1 MVLYIE
7 KAWSGKKTN
16 KTMNKIIFRL
26 SLLIAGLLAGASVE
40 ASAWNRMNMIPN
52 PTEVSDSTLTFEEA
66 YSLAMQV
73 DKEPKYKGLTLLKG
87 TYMQTVEP
95 EKQVLAK
102 DLIKE
107 WLLDFYKGNE
117 FIKDENKVLKY
128 LRGRYYL
135 MSLFARMKEVY
146 PFVKLTDWKY
156 DFSDLYKMSSYIT
169 SRYQYE
175 WNLYSEQSFNFDRA
189 YKLLSKADTVLD
201 LVNSFQKRLQQNYIS
216 NPSKKTELDQF
227 VAAGYKEDNSTY
239 VDYFKRLHGSTESMQ
254 VASGDSLNLYAL
266 AIYENKDMSDAEKK
280 KLLYAI
286 CKDSEKGLQN
296 EWAKANE
303 YIKEK
308 FYETY
313 YATKKTPTLAALGIN
328 VDIEDGTLC
337 WHPYDVDLR
346 EVYNAYK
353 DLRMAEDNLNA
364 DLILSDRVIFE
375 VYAQLINPL
384 IEDKDVKK
392 IVKKAGGSLYYNYKH
407 YKDDDVQKELAI
419 IDDEPIDF
427 DNFSEDVVNAY
438 KKSYAKRGDI
448 KPLNYSEKT
457 TKQYLYIALCELVSK
472 DPVLSE
478 KYPQCAKMLKA
489 DFTSA
494 PLKQKVESCRSAYK
508 KLLGGLDKVDLI
520 KTNSFYS
527 WVDDLSTK
535 TNLPVDEERSN
546 LAVEECRRILKENP
560 EINNSYRTDS
570 VGFKRWYLEKYEEF
584 YNKTESMKITKEM
597 FEDLFKIAYEKKMD
611 LQYDTRYYTEAKWY
625 PAKIIYYNDSIMY
638 IKSVSTFHNEVKE
651 NIWYKLKDGRW
662 CRRKYR
668 NFDSDKMII
677 YSKDLTKEMIP
688 FLGDET
694 TSSDGR
700 ILVDVLGKR
709 RIPIE
714 MSGQFY
720 KKEGLIER
728 KNFSDTSSGESV
740 RFLNAEF
747 SFIQRPGEDIND
759 YILARG
765 TDYTAANGPKS
776 FWDTMSFE
784 EYKKLSD
791 KVDDAR
797 ERVKETENKASFI
810 EKYSSYGREQ
820 AKRLYENGKKPFI
833 GMSLDLFSE
842 FFGLYPNSKDS
853 FGNATVTNDVEIGDG
868 GIVYKFYF
876 RNGKLYKTDYYTY

>member
-1 MVLYIE
+1 
-7 KAWSGKKTN
+7 
-16 KTMNKIIFRL
+16 MNKIIFRL
-26 SLLIAGLLAGASVE
+26 SLLIAGLLVGASVE
-40 ASAWNRMNMIPN
+40 ASAWNRVNMIPN

-73 DKEPKYKGLTLLKG
+73 DKEPKYKGLTLLEG

-102 DLIKE
+102 DIMKG
-107 WLLDFYKGNE
+107 WLLDFYKGND

-135 MSLFARMKEVY
+135 MSLFARLKEVY

-156 DFSDLYKMSSYIT
+156 GFSDLYKMSSYIT

-175 WNLYSEQSFNFDRA
+175 WNLYSERSFNFDRA
-189 YKLLSKADTVLD
+189 YKLLSKADTVSD
-201 LVNSFQKRLQQNYIS
+201 LVRSFQKRLQQNYIS
-216 NPSKKTELDQF
+216 NPSKKAELDQF

-266 AIYENKDMSDAEKK
+266 AIYESKDMSDAEKK

-296 EWAKANE
+296 EWAKTNE

-308 FYETY
+308 FKKTY

-337 WHPYDVDLR
+337 WRPFDVDLR
-346 EVYNAYK
+346 EAYNAYK
-353 DLRMAEDNLNA
+353 DLRKAEDNLNA
-364 DLILSDRVIFE
+364 DERVFLE
-375 VYAQLINPL
+375 VYCQLVGKM

-392 IVKKAGGSLYYNYKH
+392 IVKKAGSEHYVEFKGYK
-407 YKDDDVQKELAI
+407 YTQKYLAEHGDI
-419 IDDEPIDF
+419 TKKQVDF
-427 DNFSEDVVNAY
+427 DRLAVDVVNTINAY
-438 KKSYAKRGDI
+438 KKTYMEQGNITPISSTGK
-448 KPLNYSEKT
+448 SVE
-457 TKQYLYIALCELVSK
+457 QHYIAICELVSK

-478 KYPQCAKMLKA
+478 KYPQCAKILKV

-494 PLKQKVESCRSAYK
+494 SLKRKVESCRSAYK
-508 KLLGGLDKVDLI
+508 NAFDNFKLPEKGV
-520 KTNSFYS
+520 TFE
-527 WVDDLSTK
+527 DLSFII
-535 TNLPVDEERSN
+535 NLPVDEERSK
-546 LAVEECRRILKENP
+546 LAVEGCRPLLK
-560 EINNSYRTDS
+560 NSNQMDS
-570 VGFKRWYLEKYEEF
+570 AQFKRWYIGQYKEY
-584 YNKTESMKITKEM
+584 YNKTEYMKITKEM
-597 FEDLFKIAYEKKMD
+597 LEDMFRIAYEKKMN
-611 LQYDTRYYTEAKWY
+611 LQYNTHCLAKY
-625 PAKIIYYNDSIMY
+625 RLRPDKIIYYNDSIMY
-638 IKSVSTFHNEVKE
+638 IHSEDKKDKDKDKY
-651 NIWYKLKDGRW
+651 WYKLKDGRW
-662 CRRKYR
+662 CKKTVLKPIWFNDR
-668 NFDSDKMII
+668 MTI
-677 YSKDLTKEMIP
+677 YSKELTKEMIP

-700 ILVDVLGKR
+700 IFVDVLGKR

-714 MSGQFY
+714 MRGTFY
-720 KKEGLIER
+720 NKKGLVER
-728 KNFSDTSSGESV
+728 KDFSEEIPSGKSI
-740 RFLNAEF
+740 RFTNAEV
-747 SFIQRPGEDIND
+747 SFVQRPGEDIND

-765 TDYTAANGPKS
+765 TDYTAANGPKEV
-776 FWDTMSFE
+776 WDTMPWE

-791 KVDDAR
+791 KADDADDAR

-842 FFGLYPNSKDS
+842 FFGLYPDSKDS
-853 FGNATVTNDVEIGDG
+853 SGNATVTNDVEIGDG